1 MNGQKHVKIQVTT
14 SRIIQQA
21 FHRLTTVIHPNTQII
36 IKKKIKCV
44 NKNKIKFPV
53 FIHFIFF
60 RHHLQSTNLLQ
71 LFIHTHISYECMT
84 NERLYAQ

>member
-36 IKKKIKCV
+36 KKQNALTKTK
-44 NKNKIKFPV
+44 
-53 FIHFIFF
+53 
-60 RHHLQSTNLLQ
+60 
-71 LFIHTHISYECMT
+71 
-84 NERLYAQ
+84 